1 MTTLLVIR
9 KEMVQK
15 CVVYGCSNTK
25 DEKKG
30 ISIHTIPFFN
40 DSRPEHEKKAKVD
53 FLRECHA
60 EELDSIQ
67 TLGDLFSSFLA
78 RRLQPLVL

>member
-15 CVVYGCSNTK
+15 CVLYGCSNTK

-30 ISIHTIPFFN
+30 ISIQYNTIPVLISLSFFL
-40 DSRPEHEKKAKVD
+40 SCLFEIARAPVPTISSKFKA
-53 FLRECHA
+53 
-60 EELDSIQ
+60 
-67 TLGDLFSSFLA
+67 
-78 RRLQPLVL
+78 LVLVNKKEIYCMLF

>member
-1 MTTLLVIR
+1 
-9 KEMVQK
+9 MVQK

-40 DSRPEHEKKAKVD
+40 HEKKAKVD

-67 TLGDLFSSFLA
+67 ALGDLFSSFLA